1 MGATVPPVEDET
13 AQSVPE
19 IEITYGVM
27 KDLEVGIGGSVGRS
41 DLSPRKQLTRSTA
54 HNIYASGMQIRR
66 LGIVTAQHD
75 TMKRLLKIP
84 LLPMPQRRLEML
96 LGGP

>member
-13 AQSVPE
+13 AQSVSE
-19 IEITYGVM
+19 IGITYGVM
-27 KDLEVGIGGSVGRS
+27 KDLEVGIEGLVVRSV
-41 DLSPRKQLTRSTA
+41 LSPRKLLTRSTA
-54 HNIYASGMQIRR
+54 HKISALSMQNRR